1 MGDFLSYFKSKKVLI
16 NLLVLGILV
25 LALPLGIKL
34 IREQQIIKSRATEQ
48 PPVKFI
54 EGENTF
60 QRNGQWM
67 ATRPQVTLEL
77 TSPLGPPEPAATA
90 TPTPGPTA
98 TPTPH
103 APTATPAPAATATP
117 APVTAQSATFNGV
130 SFSNLDGAAISTK
143 LTFPSG
149 QFYVDVPVVV
159 NLSSGSPR
167 NLIIRFNYLGP
178 CTGKAPGTCTFDSRA
193 MYVNTD
199 GSRTESITAYGKY
212 WNFNSAN
219 NWAPMDGNSKD
230 LTAESRY
237 ASGPCAGKSAGTC
250 NFDSRAMYVNT
261 DGSRTESITAYGK
274 YWNFNSP
281 SGGGWNPGAENG
293 SDLTTVDRYKA
304 GGPCAGKAVGTCT
317 FDNQTVWYNSDGT
330 RGMSVIIGGR
340 YWNYTSPSGGIWNLT
355 GEGDLATVPSYIV
368 QWGPCKDKQ
377 TCTFDTQ
384 TVWYNAGDQK
394 RYQAITI
401 GGYYWNYTSPSGGV
415 WDLIE
420 SGDLAGD
427 KPQVA
432 YYKVPGGPCAGKD
445 PGTCRFDTQTVWYNS
460 DGTRGQSITIGGYYW
475 NYISPSEGIW
485 NLTDSKG
492 DLAGVSFYNAA
503 GGPCAGKAAG
513 TCTFDSHTVWYNAG
527 DQTRSQSIT
536 IGGKFWNY
544 TSPSGGVWNLTGSG
558 DLANTFFYGGPCAGK
573 SAGTC
578 NFDSRA
584 MYVNDAATGSR
595 TESITAYGRYW
606 NWNENLAQTDQ
617 NLRWELQPADNRDL
631 TSVDRYAGGPCAGK
645 SAGTCTFDS
654 RAMYLESNSSKTE
667 SITAYGKF
675 WNFNSANGWASVS
688 GNGDDL
694 TTVPRYG
701 R

>member
-98 TPTPH
+98 TPTPP
-103 APTATPAPAATATP
+103 APTATPAPAATATPAPAEPTATPAPAATATP

-178 CTGKAPGTCTFDSRA
+178 CTGKAPGTCT
-193 MYVNTD
+193 
-199 GSRTESITAYGKY
+199 
-212 WNFNSAN
+212 
-219 NWAPMDGNSKD
+219 
-230 LTAESRY
+230 
-237 ASGPCAGKSAGTC
+237 
-250 NFDSRAMYVNT
+250 FDSRAMYVNT

>member
-98 TPTPH
+98 TPTPP
-103 APTATPAPAATATP
+103 APTATPAPAATATPAPAEPTATPAPAATATP

-274 YWNFNSP
+274 YWNFNSANNWAP
-281 SGGGWNPGAENG
+281 MDGNSK
-293 SDLTTVDRYKA
+293 DLTAESRYA
-304 GGPCAGKAVGTCT
+304 
-317 FDNQTVWYNSDGT
+317 S
-330 RGMSVIIGGR
+330 
-340 YWNYTSPSGGIWNLT
+340 
-355 GEGDLATVPSYIV
+355 
-368 QWGPCKDKQ
+368 
-377 TCTFDTQ
+377 
-384 TVWYNAGDQK
+384 
-394 RYQAITI
+394 
-401 GGYYWNYTSPSGGV
+401 
-415 WDLIE
+415 
-420 SGDLAGD
+420 
-427 KPQVA
+427 
-432 YYKVPGGPCAGKD
+432 
-445 PGTCRFDTQTVWYNS
+445 
-460 DGTRGQSITIGGYYW
+460 
-475 NYISPSEGIW
+475 
-485 NLTDSKG
+485 
-492 DLAGVSFYNAA
+492 
-503 GGPCAGKAAG
+503 
-513 TCTFDSHTVWYNAG
+513 
-527 DQTRSQSIT
+527 
-536 IGGKFWNY
+536 
-544 TSPSGGVWNLTGSG
+544 
-558 DLANTFFYGGPCAGK
+558 GPCAGK